1 MFEDFKEN
9 LINTITSR
17 TFVLTIAMIL
27 IAVVIIERIFDLQIV
42 HGEEY
47 LDSFETKIMKERTI
61 SGSRGCIYDRN
72 GNLLAYNELAHSV
85 TIEDVYETGK
95 MKNYNLNSTIATLIQ
110 MLEKNGD
117 TTVRDFKIDLDDNGR
132 YAFTVE
138 DTQLLRFLADVYGC
152 LSIDDLKEQERTAT
166 AEEVVEYLCG
176 WSRFRIG
183 EYTFEDTKDTFIPG
197 NGYTKEEVLKILTI
211 RYDMN
216 TNSYQKYIATTVAT
230 DVSEETVA
238 VIMENCNELEG
249 VSIVE
254 DTVRKYVDSIYF
266 APIIGYTGK
275 VDQEELKELQTKNNA
290 YDLNDTVGKLGI
302 EKSMESWL
310 QGKKGSE
317 TVFVNNVGKVIETSN
332 YVEPAAGNDIYLTLD
347 KDLQIACYK
356 ILEEKLAG
364 ILYSNIINTKE
375 FNTENVTS
383 SKIKIPIY
391 DVYFALINNNIIN
404 LSHFEETTAAENE
417 KAVYDSFLARKEDV
431 FTTLGEELFN
441 TKTAYENLKKEYQVY
456 ESYIVRMLYNNG
468 VLDKEKVD
476 PEDQTYIAWTTD
488 EVISLNE
495 YLNYCIAQNWVD
507 VTKLSLDSQYSD
519 TEEIYRKL
527 VDYLFGQLENNLD
540 FTKSIYKYMIKD
552 DVISGRQICM
562 ILLEQNLI
570 DISEEEQN
578 KLIQRRCFFLYLYDG
593 PDQKPGYYTGSAC
606 TGSL

>member
-1 MFEDFKEN
+1 
-9 LINTITSR
+9 
-17 TFVLTIAMIL
+17 MIL

-183 EYTFEDTKDTFIPG
+183 EYTSEDTKDTFIPG

-332 YVEPAAGNDIYLTLD
+332 YVEPAAGNDIYLTPVSYTHLT
-347 KDLQIACYK
+347 LP
-356 ILEEKLAG
+356 
-364 ILYSNIINTKE
+364 T
-375 FNTENVTS
+375 TERV
-383 SKIKIPIY
+383 
-391 DVYFALINNNIIN
+391 
-404 LSHFEETTAAENE
+404 
-417 KAVYDSFLARKEDV
+417 
-431 FTTLGEELFN
+431 
-441 TKTAYENLKKEYQVY
+441 
-456 ESYIVRMLYNNG
+456 
-468 VLDKEKVD
+468 
-476 PEDQTYIAWTTD
+476 
-488 EVISLNE
+488 
-495 YLNYCIAQNWVD
+495 
-507 VTKLSLDSQYSD
+507 
-519 TEEIYRKL
+519 
-527 VDYLFGQLENNLD
+527 
-540 FTKSIYKYMIKD
+540 
-552 DVISGRQICM
+552 
-562 ILLEQNLI
+562 
-570 DISEEEQN
+570 
-578 KLIQRRCFFLYLYDG
+578 
-593 PDQKPGYYTGSAC
+593 
-606 TGSL
+606 